1 MNLLYVL
8 LVLLLVTRLC
18 GELAERLRQPA
29 LVGELVAGIALGM
42 VASRYHDALPVLA
55 ELPENEVFNGLT
67 DLAIFFLMLLAGIEL
82 RPSELAKASGRAVA
96 VALGG
101 MVLPLLLGFGLGWWF
116 LPDSSYKLAQSLFL
130 ATALAITAVPV
141 SVKVLMDLGQLK
153 TPLGQTIVS
162 AAVFDDVLS
171 LMLLAILTA
180 VIRTG
185 GFPDASSVLALIG
198 KVLLFFLVAWVVG
211 RYLLPRLGRLVRKT
225 LAEEFEM
232 SALLIAALGYSLLAE
247 ALGMHFILGAFLAG
261 LFFVRR
267 TIDPKVYSSIRSS
280 LSAITMGF
288 FAPLFFASIGL
299 HLDVS
304 AATEIPV
311 FVALLV
317 LAAFFGKLLGAGLPA
332 WATGFAPREAAGI
345 GAAMS
350 ARGAVELIVAGIA
363 LQAGLFQHPD
373 PPPPVVAHLF
383 SAVVI
388 MALVTTLATP
398 IVLRPLLGPAEDS

>member
-55 ELPENEVFNGLT
+55 ELPDNEVFNGLT

-185 GFPDASSVLALIG
+185 GFPDASSVLALVG

-225 LAEEFEM
+225 LADEFEM

-247 ALGMHFILGAFLAG
+247 ALGMHFILGAARASPRSRW
-261 LFFVRR
+261 V
-267 TIDPKVYSSIRSS
+267 SSHRCSSPRSGCTSMFPPRPRSRSS
-280 LSAITMGF
+280 SRCWSWRRSSA
-288 FAPLFFASIGL
+288 SC
-299 HLDVS
+299 
-304 AATEIPV
+304 
-311 FVALLV
+311 
-317 LAAFFGKLLGAGLPA
+317 
-332 WATGFAPREAAGI
+332 
-345 GAAMS
+345 S
-350 ARGAVELIVAGIA
+350 ARAC
-363 LQAGLFQHPD
+363 
-373 PPPPVVAHLF
+373 PPGPRASPRARPPE
-383 SAVVI
+383 SG
-388 MALVTTLATP
+388 
-398 IVLRPLLGPAEDS
+398 RP